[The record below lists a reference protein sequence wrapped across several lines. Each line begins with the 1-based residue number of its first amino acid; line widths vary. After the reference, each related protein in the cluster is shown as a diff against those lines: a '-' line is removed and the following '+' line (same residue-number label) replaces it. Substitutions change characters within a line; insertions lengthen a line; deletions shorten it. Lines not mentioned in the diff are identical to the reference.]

1 MKDKKMEKEILDVY
15 DIFKKH
21 QDENFEEI
29 FTNYK
34 EEFEKSLPSLPDGDY
49 KVKILNKLYYNYI
62 NVENQE
68 HKLIKFYKEEDDF
81 IKTIENKDM
90 KALFY
95 SFYALHKLNMHES
108 GWDSYDID
116 KLRELSGIE
125 KLKCEDLPLVLKYG
139 IQLRVSGS
147 KKPTQTFHID
157 NGVVGKEVSWS
168 CFDDTFKERMRRLVY
183 GDCK

>member
-1 MKDKKMEKEILDVY
+1 MKDKKMEKEISNVY
-15 DIFKKH
+15 EIFKKH
-21 QDENFEEI
+21 KLCSFEEI
-29 FTNYK
+29 LSNY
-34 EEFEKSLPSLPDGDY
+34 EIELMQSLPSLPDGEY
-49 KVKILNKLYYNYI
+49 KVKILNKLYDNYVKI
-62 NVENQE
+62 ENEE

-125 KLKCEDLPLVLKYG
+125 KLKCEDLPPVLKYG